1 MNRIRNYVRIQPR
14 RLIFSPPEDVYNMH
28 FWNIMKSM
36 KHSIKHKNQCY
47 YSNITYIKTPYYYK
61 YNGSYTDVSN
71 LLNSLGKKSCILDKY
86 KRTHMVQHLWYI
98 DSNMQNTYKNVKDAL
113 IVNRTWFYQDYDT
126 YNTPYPTKLFHC
138 INVYPDCHQTESSYD
153 YLEELSD
160 EIWFPVIQDYLE
172 PKSEFCV
179 RIRE

>member
-1 MNRIRNYVRIQPR
+1 
-14 RLIFSPPEDVYNMH
+14 
-28 FWNIMKSM
+28 
-36 KHSIKHKNQCY
+36 
-47 YSNITYIKTPYYYK
+47 
-61 YNGSYTDVSN
+61 
-71 LLNSLGKKSCILDKY
+71 
-86 KRTHMVQHLWYI
+86 MVQHLWYI

-113 IVNRTWFYQDYDT
+113 IINRTWFYQDYDT

-138 INVYPDCHQTESSYD
+138 INVYPDSHQTESSYD